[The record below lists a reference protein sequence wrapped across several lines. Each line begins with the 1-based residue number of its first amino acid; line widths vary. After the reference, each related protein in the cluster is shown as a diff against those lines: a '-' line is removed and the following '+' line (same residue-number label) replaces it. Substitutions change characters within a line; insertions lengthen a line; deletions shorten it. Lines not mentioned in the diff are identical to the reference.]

1 MLIDQ
6 IIKETCKELIAVYHG
21 QSSRSSFIYPC
32 YRNGDIRI
40 SEQEARFA
48 FVEAI
53 ARRSGYAYS
62 VETPTMGL
70 YSFSGQGSRSACVD
84 LTLFESSALY
94 MEPNDHLFT
103 KFIDE
108 KFKDLELANKVDVGP
123 NRMANIEFK
132 SHNVNQEYI
141 DKDIE
146 KLVIENGIWPH
157 PRAIWFHLFKST
169 DQGTLASLFD
179 KFNKAIISCFD
190 RILPTAIATIGE
202 ITFVICSL
210 EDKRAMMG
218 SVTVG
223 DNIPATN
230 LVDFFERGK
239 SQFFDASMGYDG
251 WNIL

>member
-1 MLIDQ
+1 
-6 IIKETCKELIAVYHG
+6 
-21 QSSRSSFIYPC
+21 
-32 YRNGDIRI
+32 
-40 SEQEARFA
+40 
-48 FVEAI
+48 
-53 ARRSGYAYS
+53 
-62 VETPTMGL
+62 
-70 YSFSGQGSRSACVD
+70 
-84 LTLFESSALY
+84 
-94 MEPNDHLFT
+94 
-103 KFIDE
+103 
-108 KFKDLELANKVDVGP
+108 
-123 NRMANIEFK
+123 MANIEFK

-218 SVTVG
+218 SVIVG
-223 DNIPATN
+223 NKMSVEGN
-230 LVDFFERGK
+230 LKKFFTRGNLLFYSTEK
-239 SQFFDASMGYDG
+239 RHVG
-251 WNIL
+251 WYII